1 MIPHQLTVSNFLSYG
16 QQPQTIS
23 FEGYSLICL
32 SGRNGH
38 GKSALLDAMT
48 WALWGQAR
56 KTVSTAKPDEGL
68 IRLGAQ
74 SMMVLFEWYVGGK
87 LYRVRR
93 ECTMRPGNKP
103 YVTLDVG
110 VYDEA
115 ARQFH
120 SMTDKTLRKTQ
131 EVLNR
136 IIGLEY
142 DTYINSAY
150 LRQGNANEFS
160 QKAPKER
167 KKILTAILGIDAYD
181 ALQTR
186 ALERA
191 REHSAQITVLQEL
204 LLHDEAELK
213 SYPDVAL
220 QHALVAE
227 ELSQFALQVKES
239 EKERV
244 RLQAGYAQCE
254 SRMREYHA
262 QCRAV
267 ADELGILHENRRAWG
282 RLAHE
287 YRSARRTLHEH
298 KSRDEV
304 IRELGAARHEE
315 HQHRV
320 RQKETMALQQELMV
334 QEKALFAREQ
344 MVQREIAVQGGDLAQ
359 QKHAATVSYE
369 QARHTEKQLRI
380 QKEQLLAEQS
390 ALGMQQDEI
399 ARQMQHFLEREQQQ
413 HAFKVRF
420 EKRKAFY
427 TTYVPRL
434 RWLQGQHEE
443 LIHKVALVND
453 ESSSCPLCD
462 QMLSAKRKQFLQEK
476 LHKQVQSVE
485 HQYARLKKILEHLKK
500 LLVDDH
506 GELKKNEEMS
516 QVLQG
521 LRNQHEVLSARQ
533 AHAGVRLLSVD
544 DTLIKAT
551 AETGALATH
560 VQKLTTQYVAYEA
573 EAATVLAQDSQ
584 LLALRARIHECS
596 MRIEAAREHEHEHS
610 LIEQR
615 IMALEQQRDSIEGN
629 EKKKVELAHMRNQIT
644 MQRLQLQHA
653 QRQLTEKEA
662 RLQSESILPP
672 LHAALQEQIAQSE
685 ARYVLL
691 MEKKEEAAQRYG
703 QLTQARQKL
712 EERKA
717 LVHKRTAEV
726 ARLDSAYDDCMT
738 LAQAWSKNGVQAL
751 LIDQAIPEIEHEANA
766 LLARLSNNQSHVF
779 IESLR
784 DLKRGGVRETLD
796 IKIADTMGVRPYEM
810 FSGGEA
816 FRIDFA
822 LRVAISKLL
831 ARRAGAALQVL
842 IIDEGFGSQDEEGL
856 GRLMEA
862 LYAVQDD
869 FAKIIVVT
877 HLPAFKE
884 NFPVHFIVEKGASG
898 SVVTVEQRG

>member
-1 MIPHQLTVSNFLSYG
+1 
-16 QQPQTIS
+16 
-23 FEGYSLICL
+23 
-32 SGRNGH
+32 
-38 GKSALLDAMT
+38 MT

-56 KTVSTAKPDEGL
+56 KTVSTAKADEGL

-93 ECTMRPGNKP
+93 ECTMRMGNKP

-115 ARQFH
+115 AGQFH

-160 QKAPKER
+160 QKSPKER

-191 REHSAQITVLQEL
+191 REHSSQITVLQEL
-204 LLHDEAELK
+204 IIHDEAELAG
-213 SYPDVAL
+213 YADVIA
-220 QHALVAE
+220 QQAVVAE
-227 ELSQFALQVKES
+227 ELSHHALQVRES

-244 RLQAGYAQCE
+244 RLQTEYAQCQA
-254 SRMREYHA
+254 R
-262 QCRAV
+262 
-267 ADELGILHENRRAWG
+267 LHEYQARCEAVVQEYALLRECRVAWG
-282 RLAHE
+282 VLVHHYRGMRTMLGAH
-287 YRSARRTLHEH
+287 A
-298 KSRDEV
+298 SREEV
-304 IRELGAARHEE
+304 IRELAVLRQQEQQYRMH
-315 HQHRV
+315 
-320 RQKETMALQQELMV
+320 QKEYMTVQQERMSL
-334 QEKALFAREQ
+334 EKAFFAREQ
-344 MVQREIAVQGGDLAQ
+344 SVQREISAQGAELGHK
-359 QKHAATVSYE
+359 KHAVTVAYE
-369 QARHTEKQLRI
+369 HAHTIEKQLRI
-380 QKEQLLAEQS
+380 QREQLHAEQA
-390 ALGMQQDEI
+390 ALMV
-399 ARQMQHFLEREQQQ
+399 QQ
-413 HAFKVRF
+413 HEALQRLEHLGESEQRLSVFKARF

-427 TTYVPRL
+427 TTYLPRL
-434 RWLQGQHEE
+434 RWLQAQQEE
-443 LIHKVALVND
+443 LLHKVALVND

-476 LHKQVQSVE
+476 LHKQVHSIQ
-485 HQYARLKKILEHLKK
+485 HQHARLKNILERLKKIL
-500 LLVDDH
+500 VDDH
-506 GELKKNEEMS
+506 AELKKNEELGQTVQS
-516 QVLQG
+516 LK
-521 LRNQHEVLSARQ
+521 NQQEVFAARH
-533 AHAGVRLLSVD
+533 AHAALRALSVD
-544 DTLIKAT
+544 DALIKAS
-551 AETGALATH
+551 AETAALALQ
-560 VQKLTTQYVAYEA
+560 VQKVTAQYAAYEA
-573 EAATVLAQDSQ
+573 EAATVLAHDAELITLRSRIQDCT
-584 LLALRARIHECS
+584 ALIDKARAVEG
-596 MRIEAAREHEHEHS
+596 EYGALEHK
-610 LIEQR
+610 
-615 IMALEQQRDSIEGN
+615 IMLLEQQRESIEEY
-629 EKKKVELAHMRNQIT
+629 EKRRVELAHMRNQIT
-644 MQRLQLQHA
+644 AERLQLKHSLRHVRMQEERLQNDASLPMLQQELQERTARHEEQYA
-653 QRQLTEKEA
+653 ALREHKEA
-662 RLQSESILPP
+662 
-672 LHAALQEQIAQSE
+672 AT
-685 ARYVLL
+685 
-691 MEKKEEAAQRYG
+691 QRYG
-703 QLTQARQKL
+703 QLTQARIKL
-712 EERKA
+712 EERQE
-717 LVHKRTAEV
+717 LMRKRHAEV
-726 ARLDSAYDDCMT
+726 SRLDTAYDNCMT

-766 LLARLSNNQSHVF
+766 LLSRLSNNQAHVF

-796 IKIADTMGVRPYEM
+796 IKIADAMGVRPYEM

-884 NFPVHFIVEKGASG
+884 NFPVHFIVEKGPSG
-898 SVVTVEQRG
+898 SLVTVEQRG